1 MSENKETQGFVFA
14 IKKITFLNVWIW
26 SIIIGAGFTCGATLT
41 ISVFNLI
48 GYVLRLIF

>member
-26 SIIIGAGFTCGATLT
+26 SIIIGAGFTCGVTLAVGVLCV
-41 ISVFNLI
+41 ISKL
-48 GYVLRLIF
+48 LH